1 MKSGMEDRQFTQLS
15 STKLRWLC
23 RQSNATATTTAT
35 GTAAAAGAAGA
46 VGAAESNCT
55 NKSQ

>member
-1 MKSGMEDRQFTQLS
+1 MEDRQFTQLS

-35 GTAAAAGAAGA
+35 GTAAAAAGAAGA